1 MLICPKCGSTAI
13 DKIINW
19 ITFEEVYEFEC
30 SQCYYLFNRD
40 EIEDKLS
47 EEEIDETKH
56 EIIYFDELA
65 FNEKS

>member
-1 MLICPKCGSTAI
+1 MLICPKCGSTAVS
-13 DKIINW
+13 KTINW

-47 EEEIDETKH
+47 KEEIE
-56 EIIYFDELA
+56 EIPFDKLA
-65 FNEKS
+65 FN